1 MASRLAGFVV
11 PLAAVAG
18 WQALKSMGCYDYE
31 YLPSPREVLA
41 ALVDLARS
49 GELVDDVAHTLGVA
63 LVAAAI
69 SVTSARRSGWPS
81 A

>member
-18 WQALKSMGCYDYE
+18 WQALKSMGWLDYE
-31 YLPSPREVLA
+31 YLPSPRELLA

-49 GELVDDVAHTLGVA
+49 GELVDGIAHTLGVA
-63 LVAAAI
+63 LVATAI
-69 SVTSARRSGWPS
+69 SMMSARRWGWPS